1 MSAVLP
7 GDQKRKSQRASTRRD
22 AGSSSSERGR
32 RAYFSRMK
40 MLIGVPEKSQCLRI

>member
-7 GDQKRKSQRASTRRD
+7 GDQERKSQRASTRRD
-22 AGSSSSERGR
+22 ASSRYGERGR